1 MAEYSTLNIC
11 VANDYTDTKILR
23 PQTDFIGETSSYQTQ
38 IECFKH
44 TQFFLSKIWQH
55 CPFIKIFVLLDFFL
69 S

>member
-23 PQTDFIGETSSYQTQ
+23 PQTDFIGATSSYQTR

-44 TQFFLSKIWQH
+44 TQFF
-55 CPFIKIFVLLDFFL
+55 FV
-69 S
+69 